1 MTGKWE
7 RLSLLAGAL
16 AVPFWIAGVALVSN
30 YAKGSKGP
38 KILASY
44 QHHSNGILA
53 AGLLWSLGV
62 ILFVWFLSSLRS
74 HYVAAEGGTGRLA
87 SLAWSGGLIASAI
100 AFLIPA
106 ADEAAAVNKNDIDA
120 SGASVLHHISDGFFI
135 ASEYSLSV
143 LFFASAILAL
153 RYGTLPKWLG
163 WFSALIGV
171 VLLIGPIGW
180 AAFIFATPIW
190 TLIVS
195 ILLWRRAEQPARIGE
210 PSLSQA

>member
-7 RLSLLAGAL
+7 RWSALSGAL
-16 AVPFWIAGVALVSN
+16 AVPFWVAGVILVSTK
-30 YAKGSKGP
+30 ATGSKGP

-44 QHHSNGILA
+44 HHHSDGILL
-53 AGLLWSLGV
+53 GSFLWWLGV
-62 ILFVWFLSSLRS
+62 VLFIWFLGSLRS
-74 HYVAAEGGTGRLA
+74 HYVTAEGGTERLA
-87 SLAWSGGLIASAI
+87 SIAWSGGLIAAAI

-106 ADEAAAVNKNDIDA
+106 ADAAGALDKNDIDA
-120 SGASVLHHISDGFFI
+120 SGASVLHHISDAFFI
-135 ASEYSLSV
+135 GSEYAVSV

-153 RYGTLPKWLG
+153 RYAALPKWLG
-163 WFSALIGV
+163 WVSALIGI

-190 TLIVS
+190 TLMVS
-195 ILLWRRAEQPARIGE
+195 FLLWRRAEQPARIGE